1 MLLLL
6 LVNLL
11 FFCREKL
18 LVRSSRYEIF
28 NKIYLSSKC
37 FSTSNRLDISVQIG
51 SLAMCSIAKDSFTA
65 WTIPLHSYPSA
76 RRDSCSQVSMLNLL
90 EPGSTPLV
98 VYRIFQ
104 LSTVLLFLLLVFLY
118 LTGLVANVH
127 LIVLSV
133 LGLGLVGSVTFVVGE
148 LGLEATPEQRKE
160 IEKKKDK

>member
-1 MLLLL
+1 M
-6 LVNLL
+6 
-11 FFCREKL
+11 
-18 LVRSSRYEIF
+18 
-28 NKIYLSSKC
+28 
-37 FSTSNRLDISVQIG
+37 
-51 SLAMCSIAKDSFTA
+51 
-65 WTIPLHSYPSA
+65 
-76 RRDSCSQVSMLNLL
+76 
-90 EPGSTPLV
+90 V